1 MLKLEVKNLAKR
13 FGPRKVFA
21 EISFS
26 LETGQSLSVTGPNG
40 SGKTTLIKTIL
51 GLAAPSR
58 GEIALFRDE
67 KKLEFDAYYKEA
79 FLIAP
84 YMNLYDTL
92 TGRENLLFLS
102 RLGGLA
108 ATDEAMEAALERV
121 GLAGRGKDLVGGY
134 SSGMKQRLKFAAA
147 LIKKPAAVFLDEP
160 TSNLDEA
167 GKGIVFSLIREW
179 KKTALVVI
187 ATNEKEEATLAER
200 SLELGR

>member
-13 FGPRKVFA
+13 FGTRKVFA
-21 EISFS
+21 EISFN
-26 LETGQSLSVTGPNG
+26 LETGQSLAITGPNG

-58 GEIALFRDE
+58 GEAVLFRDE
-67 KKLEFDAYYKEA
+67 KKLDFDSYYKEA

-92 TGRENLLFLS
+92 TGKENLRFLS

-108 ATDEAMEAALERV
+108 ATDEAMESALTGV
-121 GLAGRGKDLVGGY
+121 GLAGRGKDLVAGY
-134 SSGMKQRLKFAAA
+134 SSGMKQRLKYAAA

-160 TSNLDEA
+160 TSNLDDS
-167 GKGIVFSLIREW
+167 GKEIAISLIREW
-179 KKTALVVI
+179 KNVALVVI
-187 ATNEKEEATLAER
+187 ATNEKEESTLAER
-200 SLELGR
+200 ILELGP